1 MFNNLKL
8 AIKIGGGFALVLL
21 LTVII
26 SVISVLSLRSL
37 QDTSHKNDIT
47 SVIVQTMQNGTLAGK
62 NFVITKKAEYAAEV
76 EKAMT
81 DIDVLAKDLL
91 DKETTE
97 AHREIFRSVIGGALT
112 YKVNFGDYARF
123 EGEKSAVD
131 KEMQAIARN
140 LEAMIRK
147 YRDAQLRINYSNAQ
161 MASFMLASLYSVQ
174 NETARYLLS
183 NDSARL
189 EAIKATWGEFASTAN
204 ALRAQGDAATR
215 AFCDEVIAANGKY
228 GASLEKYVKLVTVQ
242 EVSRAKASD
251 GGAATIKNATKVSD
265 EAAADMTSLMLATTV
280 TVAVS
285 ALIAVLIGIGMSV
298 IITRLIT
305 GAMRKGVNFAAQIAQ
320 GDLSAQLDIHQND
333 EIGMLAKALQDMLER
348 LTQIVEEVNSA
359 ARQVAAGSQQL
370 SSTSQEMSQG
380 ATEQA
385 SSVEEISSSMEEMTS
400 NIKQNADNAMQTE
413 KIAQKS
419 ALAAEEGGKAV
430 SATVSAMK
438 EIAAKIGIIEEIA
451 RSTNMLA
458 LNASI
463 EAARAGEY
471 GKGFAVVASEV
482 GKLAERSQKEAGE
495 ISKLSSQSVSIAE
508 KAGETITS
516 MIPDIKRTAELVQE
530 ISAASNEQ
538 NSGAEQINAAIMQ
551 LDQVVQQ
558 NASAS
563 EESASMSEELASQAD
578 QMQSTMG
585 FFKIAGT
592 SAARAKAPPERK
604 PARVEEVT
612 APAKPAARKDEPKK
626 DEPKKAPPSP
636 EKADIADAQ
645 PATAQPVSTQPV
657 NARPANEKP
666 ASVKTASA
674 KPSSQKKDT
683 PRKPITG
690 VHIILDDDA
699 PESGKDSIDGD
710 FKEF

>member
-8 AIKIGGGFALVLL
+8 AIKIGGGFTLVLL

-26 SVISVLSLRSL
+26 SVISVFSLRSL
-37 QDTSHKNDIT
+37 QVTSHKNDT
-47 SVIVQTMQNGTLAGK
+47 TGVIVQTMQNGTIAGK
-62 NFVITKKAEYAAEV
+62 NFVITKQDGYAAEV

-81 DIDVLAKDLL
+81 DIDVLAKGLL
-91 DKETTE
+91 DIEKNT
-97 AHREIFRSVIGGALT
+97 AHQELFRSIIGGALT
-112 YKVNFGDYARF
+112 YKVNLSDYVRF
-123 EGEKSAVD
+123 EREQSGID
-131 KEMQAIARN
+131 KDMSENAQR
-140 LEAMIRK
+140 LEGLIRK
-147 YRDAQLRINYSNAQ
+147 YRDSQ
-161 MASFMLASLYSVQ
+161 MANSMLASLYAAQ
-174 NETARYLLS
+174 YEMEGYLLTS
-183 NDSARL
+183 DAARL
-189 EAIKATWGEFASTAN
+189 VSLKAAIAKISAYAN
-204 ALRAQGDAATR
+204 ALRAQGDASTR
-215 AFCDEVIAANGKY
+215 ALSDDVISAAENY
-228 GASLEKYVKLVTVQ
+228 SSLIENYVKLAAAQ
-242 EVSRAKASD
+242 EVSRLKAAD

-265 EAAADMTSLMLATTV
+265 EAAAEMTALMLTTIV
-280 TVAVS
+280 TVLAS
-285 ALIAVLIGIGMSV
+285 ALVAVLIGIIMTV

-305 GAMRKGVNFAAQIAQ
+305 GAMRKGVDFATLIAQ

-385 SSVEEISSSMEEMTS
+385 ASVEEISSSMEEMTS

-419 ALAAEEGGKAV
+419 ARAAEEGGKAV
-430 SATVSAMK
+430 SATVNAMK

-471 GKGFAVVASEV
+471 GKGFAVVAAEV

-495 ISKLSSQSVSIAE
+495 ISKLSSESVSIAE
-508 KAGETITS
+508 QAGETISS

-585 FFKIAGT
+585 FFKISGT
-592 SAARAKAPPERK
+592 AAIRAKAPAERPVTRQVAPAAPAVPTAEK
-604 PARVEEVT
+604 PVKEPSRDEEPKKAQ
-612 APAKPAARKDEPKK
+612 APAEKANDEGAKPAARKK
-626 DEPKKAPPSP
+626 DS
-636 EKADIADAQ
+636 
-645 PATAQPVSTQPV
+645 
-657 NARPANEKP
+657 
-666 ASVKTASA
+666 
-674 KPSSQKKDT
+674 

-690 VHIILDDDA
+690 VHIVLDDDV
-699 PESGKDSIDGD
+699 PLSGKDSIDGD

>member
-26 SVISVLSLRSL
+26 STLSIFSLRSL
-37 QDTSHKNDIT
+37 QTTSHKNDTT
-47 SVIVQTMQNGTLAGK
+47 SIIVQTMQNGTLAGK
-62 NFVITKKAEYAAEV
+62 NFVITKQDNYAVEV
-76 EKAMT
+76 EKSMA
-81 DIDVLAKDLL
+81 DIEKLAKGLL
-91 DKETTE
+91 DLEKNP
-97 AHREIFRSVIGGALT
+97 AHQELFRSVIGGAVT
-112 YKVNFGDYARF
+112 YRVNFGDYVRF
-123 EGEKSAVD
+123 EGEKTKVETDMVKDA
-131 KEMQAIARN
+131 QN
-140 LEAMIRK
+140 LESMIRK
-147 YRDAQLRINYSNAQ
+147 YRDSQLRVNLFNAQ
-161 MASFMLASLYSVQ
+161 MASTMLASVYKVQ
-174 NETARYLLS
+174 YEMAKYILNKDQQQMASLK
-183 NDSARL
+183 SAL
-189 EAIKATWGEFASTAN
+189 VEVNVSAN
-204 ALRAQGDAATR
+204 AISAQLDAGSRSSFGDFTQT
-215 AFCDEVIAANGKY
+215 IASY
-228 GASLEKYVKLVTVQ
+228 GSQVEKYIKLTADQ
-242 EVSRAKASD
+242 EVSRGKAAD

-265 EAAADMTSLMLATTV
+265 EAAVEMSSLMLTTIM
-280 TVAVS
+280 TVFVS
-285 ALIAVLIGIGMSV
+285 AVIAVLIGIIMTV
-298 IITRLIT
+298 VITRLIT
-305 GAMRKGVNFAAQIAQ
+305 GAMKKGVDFAALIAQ
-320 GDLSAQLDIHQND
+320 GDLSAQLDIHQKD

-359 ARQVAAGSQQL
+359 ARQVASGSQQL

-385 SSVEEISSSMEEMTS
+385 ASVEEISSSMEEMTS

-430 SATVSAMK
+430 SATVNAMK

-495 ISKLSSQSVSIAE
+495 ISKLSSESVSIAE
-508 KAGETITS
+508 RAGETISS

-585 FFKIAGT
+585 FFKLSGAMP
-592 SAARAKAPPERK
+592 ARSKAPVEPMTPRDTVVPASSKTVERDRAVK
-604 PARVEEVT
+604 QKSAPTEEH
-612 APAKPAARKDEPKK
+612 
-626 DEPKKAPPSP
+626 
-636 EKADIADAQ
+636 
-645 PATAQPVSTQPV
+645 
-657 NARPANEKP
+657 ARPAMVKQP
-666 ASVKTASA
+666 AA
-674 KPSSQKKDT
+674 QKKES

-690 VHIILDDDA
+690 VHIVLDDDT
-699 PESGKDSIDGD
+699 PQSGKDSIDGD

>member
-8 AIKIGGGFALVLL
+8 AIKIGGGFTLVLL

-26 SVISVLSLRSL
+26 SVISVFSLRSL
-37 QDTSHKNDIT
+37 QVTSHKNDTT
-47 SVIVQTMQNGTLAGK
+47 SVIVQAMQNGTLAGK
-62 NFVITKKAEYAAEV
+62 NFVITKQAGYAAEV
-76 EKAMT
+76 EKSMT
-81 DIDVLAKDLL
+81 DIDALAKGLL
-91 DKETTE
+91 DIEKKAEHQE
-97 AHREIFRSVIGGALT
+97 LFRSVIGGALT
-112 YKVNFGDYARF
+112 YKVNFGDYVRF
-123 EGEKSAVD
+123 EGEKAGVD
-131 KEMQAIARN
+131 KDMSANAQK
-140 LEAMIRK
+140 LEGLIRR
-147 YRDAQLRINYSNAQ
+147 YRDSQTVSSMR
-161 MASFMLASLYSVQ
+161 ASLYVA
-174 NETARYLLS
+174 EYEMARYLLTS
-183 NDSARL
+183 DAARL
-189 EAIKATWGEFASTAN
+189 VSLKAAIAEISSDAN
-204 ALRAQGDAATR
+204 ALRAQGDATTR
-215 AFCDEVIAANGKY
+215 ALSDDVISSAGNY
-228 GASLEKYVKLVTVQ
+228 SSLVEKYVKLVAAQ
-242 EVSRAKASD
+242 EVSRSKAAD

-265 EAAADMTSLMLATTV
+265 EAAVEMTSLMLSTTV
-280 TVAVS
+280 TVLVS
-285 ALIAVLIGIGMSV
+285 ALIAVLIGIIMTV

-305 GAMRKGVNFAAQIAQ
+305 GAMRKGVDFATLIAQ

-359 ARQVAAGSQQL
+359 ARQVASGSQQL

-385 SSVEEISSSMEEMTS
+385 ASVEEISSSMEQMTS

-430 SATVSAMK
+430 SATVNAMK

-471 GKGFAVVASEV
+471 GKGFAVVAAEV

-495 ISKLSSQSVSIAE
+495 ISKLSSESVSIAE
-508 KAGETITS
+508 QAGETISS

-585 FFKIAGT
+585 FFKISGT
-592 SAARAKAPPERK
+592 TAIRAKAPAERPVTRQAAPAAPAASASPAAEK
-604 PARVEEVT
+604 SAKAPARDEEPKKAQ
-612 APAKPAARKDEPKK
+612 APAEKANDEGAKPAARKK
-626 DEPKKAPPSP
+626 DS
-636 EKADIADAQ
+636 
-645 PATAQPVSTQPV
+645 
-657 NARPANEKP
+657 
-666 ASVKTASA
+666 
-674 KPSSQKKDT
+674 

-690 VHIILDDDA
+690 VHIVLDDDV
-699 PESGKDSIDGD
+699 PLSGKDSIDGD